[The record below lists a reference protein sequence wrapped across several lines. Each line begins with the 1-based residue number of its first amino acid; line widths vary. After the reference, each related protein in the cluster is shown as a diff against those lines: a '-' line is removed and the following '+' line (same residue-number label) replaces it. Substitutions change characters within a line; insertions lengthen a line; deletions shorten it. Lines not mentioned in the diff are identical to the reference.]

1 MTIQRIKE
9 LIKES
14 ITEVIEESSCPMCG
28 ESVYEEEKECECMK
42 EDHEPSELEKYKDIL
57 QQKLNQLK

>member
-1 MTIQRIKE
+1 MTLQRIKE

-14 ITEVIEESSCPMCG
+14 IEEVIEESSCPMCG
-28 ESVYEEEKECECMK
+28 ESIYEEEKKCECMK
-42 EDHEPSELEKYKDIL
+42 EDHGSELEKYKDIL

>member
-14 ITEVIEESSCPMCG
+14 IEEVIEESSCPMCG
-28 ESVYEEEKECECMK
+28 ESVYESEKECECMK
-42 EDHEPSELEKYKDIL
+42 EETESELQKYKDIL

>member
-14 ITEVIEESSCPMCG
+14 IEEIIEESSCPMCG
-28 ESVYEEEKECECMK
+28 ESAYESEKECECMK
-42 EDHEPSELEKYKDIL
+42 EDTESELQKYKDIL

>member
-14 ITEVIEESSCPMCG
+14 IEEVIEESSCPMCG
-28 ESVYEEEKECECMK
+28 ESIYEEEKECECMK
-42 EDHEPSELEKYKDIL
+42 EDHESELTKYKDIL
-57 QQKLNQLK
+57 QQKLNQLN

>member
-14 ITEVIEESSCPMCG
+14 IAEVIEESACPMCG
-28 ESVYEEEKECECMK
+28 ESVYEAEKECECMK
-42 EDHEPSELEKYKDIL
+42 EDHESELTKYKDIL
-57 QQKLNQLK
+57 QQKLNQLN